1 MVPHW
6 HSNRHHRLHFT
17 GGPALHHRQEPRS
30 ARTNYQ
36 LPNRNFR
43 QNGNTNLGPTQTDRA
58 THRSGL
64 RTPEQKLAIVRR
76 ETAAAKTL
84 YVGDGI
90 NDAPAMMAATVGMGV
105 GQNSDVTAEAADA
118 VSMENSLKKW
128 MNLCTSA
135 GGCVPLLSRA
145 RLAAWP

>member
-1 MVPHW
+1 M
-6 HSNRHHRLHFT
+6 
-17 GGPALHHRQEPRS
+17 
-30 ARTNYQ
+30 
-36 LPNRNFR
+36 
-43 QNGNTNLGPTQTDRA
+43 
-58 THRSGL
+58 
-64 RTPEQKLAIVRR
+64 RR